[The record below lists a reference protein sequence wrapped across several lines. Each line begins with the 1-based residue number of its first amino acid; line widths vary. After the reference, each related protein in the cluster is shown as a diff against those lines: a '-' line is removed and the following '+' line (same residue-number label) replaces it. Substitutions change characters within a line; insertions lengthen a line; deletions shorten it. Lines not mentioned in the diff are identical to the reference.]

1 MLKSLKA
8 FSQCQT
14 TTILPLKQQ
23 LISIMEKKIVENGS
37 TLRNKG
43 LPRNRTYLIIVA
55 TTELRPGSCSIN
67 ELNHLKEQ
75 HTRATW
81 HSTKTEIFY
90 KCPSELD
97 CLIYKVLFSTDMI
110 MKPKLYKQFNSR
122 RCAK

>member
-75 HTRATW
+75 HTGAT
-81 HSTKTEIFY
+81 
-90 KCPSELD
+90 
-97 CLIYKVLFSTDMI
+97 
-110 MKPKLYKQFNSR
+110 
-122 RCAK
+122 